1 MSRQTPCRHRPAFSH
16 RTGRQPG
23 PAIHVRKRLTAGVIL
38 ASAIGLAGC
47 GTSLNESNSNALMG
61 GVGAQPAAFNAAAGQ
76 QGDTTAGAAT
86 ATATLAQP
94 GLTQAATQLTASSKP
109 GTTAYKIGPLDVL
122 EVSVFKVSDLSKTVQ
137 VADSGTI
144 NLPLVGEVPAAGL
157 TAQEVERDLTKKL
170 GSKYLQNPQVT
181 VFVKEYNS
189 QRVTVEG
196 AVRKP
201 GVYPI
206 RGSSTLLQMIATA
219 EGVTELADNDV
230 AVFREVNG
238 KRMAAKFNLS
248 EIRSGQAA
256 DPPLQQGDTVIIST
270 SALAAAYQNL
280 LKALPIGSFVALL

>member
-1 MSRQTPCRHRPAFSH
+1 M
-16 RTGRQPG
+16 
-23 PAIHVRKRLTAGVIL
+23 
-38 ASAIGLAGC
+38 
-47 GTSLNESNSNALMG
+47 NESNSNALMG
-61 GVGAQPAAFNAAAGQ
+61 GGGVQSAAFNAAAGP

-86 ATATLAQP
+86 ATAALTQP

-122 EVSVFKVSDLSKTVQ
+122 EVSVFKVPDLSKTVQ

-248 EIRSGQAA
+248 DIRSGQTP